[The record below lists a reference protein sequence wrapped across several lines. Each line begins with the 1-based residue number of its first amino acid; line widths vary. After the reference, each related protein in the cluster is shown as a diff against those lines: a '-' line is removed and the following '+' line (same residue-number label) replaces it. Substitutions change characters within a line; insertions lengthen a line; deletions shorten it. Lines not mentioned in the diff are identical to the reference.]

1 MNRVVDKFVAEL
13 EVQLADRKVF
23 IELSDGARRWL
34 AEKGYDRLY
43 GARTLG
49 RVIQEYVK
57 KPLAEE
63 LLFGQLAGGGTVRVD
78 VEGEGEARKLAFT
91 YLPPDR
97 DTAPPAS
104 KEPEMAG

>member
-13 EVQLADRKVF
+13 EAQLADRKVF

-34 AEKGYDRLY
+34 ADKGYDKLF
-43 GARTLG
+43 GARPLG

-63 LLFGQLAGGGTVRVD
+63 VLFGKLANGGTVRVD
-78 VEGEGEARKLAFT
+78 VEGEGDARKLAFVF
-91 YLPPDR
+91 LPPEPR
-97 DTAPPAS
+97 ALPPAS
-104 KEPEMAG
+104 KEPVMVE